1 VCETAASGAESD
13 VVAMLRP
20 NQVVIKSGALVGV
33 VARIP
38 FVVGGN
44 FQEPDG
50 GNRCFGWMKRVFAE

>member
-1 VCETAASGAESD
+1 M
-13 VVAMLRP
+13 AMLRP